1 MTTSYQMI
9 SRTCASASEGCAE
22 AKSGG
27 AAAAAS
33 DRGRVSRSTSSLV
46 VVHMLQRLRIAY
58 SATAQTR
65 TYVSCLSI
73 PLRRLGERPR
83 RHARSSIPQSASLPT
98 LASPS
103 IQPAL
108 NLIQTLPPSTCPP
121 SPCFNGP
128 LKRSAFSSLVVES
141 RHPHR
146 ILTSRCGLML

>member
-33 DRGRVSRSTSSLV
+33 DRGRVSRSTSSLDMN
-46 VVHMLQRLRIAY
+46 MLRCLRIAY

-128 LKRSAFSSLVVES
+128 LKRSALSCLVVES
-141 RHPHR
+141 
-146 ILTSRCGLML
+146 TEY